1 MGYLEDVRAFV
12 VENFLYGED
21 DGLERDTSFLDK
33 GIVDSTGMLELVE
46 FLESTYEVE
55 LVDEDMVPENLD
67 SIERVAA
74 FLERKLASV

>member
-21 DGLERDTSFLDK
+21 DGLELDTSFLDK

-46 FLESTYEVE
+46 FLESAYDLE
-55 LVDEDMVPENLD
+55 LSDEDLVPENLD
-67 SIERVAA
+67 SLESVAA
-74 FLERKLASV
+74 FLERKLANV